1 MCVGNHK
8 ERTTW
13 NKTVLI
19 REQMTI
25 LTVLKFTLEIRIG
38 FLINRIASQL
48 KVFYIKPYL
57 TALEPKFMKK
67 LL

>member
-1 MCVGNHK
+1 
-8 ERTTW
+8 
-13 NKTVLI
+13 
-19 REQMTI
+19 MTI
-25 LTVLKFTLEIRIG
+25 LLLHIFTLEIRKA

-57 TALEPKFMKK
+57 AALEPKFMKK